1 MNPLQKILEK
11 VRSENIF
18 VDIFRDSMEDAP
30 LFGLVKSYSHE
41 FVKLLKIDSGGEY
54 DGYAV
59 IFIDDITRIRWGGIE
74 RSSLEK
80 LAQLKNET
88 LTREAEI
95 DLSSLS
101 SVLNGIQERF
111 GYVSLYAEERIRNA
125 AYIGQLE
132 EVQEETI
139 VLREFGT
146 ISALD
151 RSFLAVRQRDIS
163 RVDFDSRYERDLLR
177 LHSIRQKDLENIFR
191 E

>member
-11 VRSENIF
+11 VKSENIF

-30 LFGLVKSYSHE
+30 LFGLVKGYSHE

-54 DGYAV
+54 DGYA
-59 IFIDDITRIRWGGIE
+59 ILFIDDITRIRWGGIE

-95 DLSSLS
+95 DLSGLAAA
-101 SVLNGIQERF
+101 LMAIQERF
-111 GYVSLYAEERIRNA
+111 GYVSLYAEERVRNA
-125 AYIGQLE
+125 AFIGQLE

-139 VLREFGT
+139 LLREFGT
-146 ISALD
+146 ISNLD
-151 RSFLAVRQRDIS
+151 RSFLAVRLRDIS

-177 LHSIRQKDLENIFR
+177 LHSIRQKDLGNIFR